1 MILQQI
7 VFNHLSGF
15 IAVFYELHLQAPGSL
30 LMKKRII
37 HFIFFSNYFIG
48 ILAIALALETAFQL
62 RIPLNVPAFYL
73 LLFSATVLYYT
84 RAYIVPQGIKPPVNP
99 RTAWYAAHATFTR
112 KSQFVL
118 SITALASL
126 AWLLYHNYK
135 NIMALP
141 FYYWL
146 LLLSIPLAS
155 LLYYGLLPGAFLKFN
170 LRNTGWLKAFVIGF
184 VWAGCVSILP
194 VAAIRLEQ
202 PDILIQ
208 PGFLLWLFIK
218 NWMFCT
224 VNAIMF
230 DLKDYAD
237 DANRQL
243 KTFVVRFGLRK
254 TIFFVLMPLLLI
266 GLSFFLLFA
275 VYNGFSALTVLFNM
289 FPLICLLLVAWSL
302 HRRKPILYYLVVIDG
317 LLLLKACC
325 GIAGMMFV

>member
-1 MILQQI
+1 
-7 VFNHLSGF
+7 
-15 IAVFYELHLQAPGSL
+15 
-30 LMKKRII
+30 MKKRII

-62 RIPLNVPAFYL
+62 RLPLNAPAFYV

-84 RAYIVPQGIKPPVNP
+84 RAYIVPPGIISPVNP
-99 RTAWYAAHATFTR
+99 RTAWYAAHRTFISY
-112 KSQFVL
+112 SQYIWG
-118 SITALASL
+118 ITALVSMVL
-126 AWLLYHNYK
+126 LLYASYE
-135 NIMALP
+135 NIITLP
-141 FYYWL
+141 LYYWL
-146 LLLSIPLAS
+146 LFFCIPLAS

-202 PDILIQ
+202 PDIHIQ
-208 PGFLLWLFIK
+208 PGFLLWLFVK

-243 KTFVVRFGLRK
+243 KTFVVRYGLRK
-254 TIFFVLMPLLLI
+254 TIFLVLMPLLLI

-275 VYNGFSALTVLFNM
+275 IYSGFSAVTVLFNM
-289 FPLICLLLVAWSL
+289 IPFICLLMVAWSL

-317 LLLLKACC
+317 LLLLKALC